1 MRLYVDVI
9 TLFCVRRA
17 LQNLAIMCTVQLTES
32 ETTNNVKGLADFI
45 GDVNVVDSRQYCEV
59 FKYLSI
65 LFKYLGHDLKALF
78 THYYNFSI

>member
-1 MRLYVDVI
+1 M
-9 TLFCVRRA
+9 RRA
-17 LQNLAIMCTVQLTES
+17 LPNLAIMCTVQLTES

-65 LFKYLGHDLKALF
+65 LFKYLGHDLKPLF